1 MNVSKR
7 SLNMFIK
14 AIKCFWLAFFG
25 MWCLYGAAA
34 HGQESSDADL
44 DIAGSE
50 SAGGG
55 GNASNPLAAVSNVDL
70 RWKYLDLVSNAGRIN
85 DYFIDGA
92 FMVNPKLKI
101 KYELHYWETNVTGK
115 SESDFEK
122 AVVKIIYFPTQ
133 GMLKSGAKYRVAVGM
148 DLIAD
153 FGNMDKGIGLGAD
166 QIGPFA
172 GVALMLEQGWV
183 LIPLVQHF
191 HGISGVDLNIT
202 AARLIA
208 IKTLPNEWWLKL
220 DAKLPYDWE
229 AKTIPADAE
238 IQLGKNINKKLAL
251 YVEGQFGIGGDRLYD
266 WGVGLGIRFKF

>member
-44 DIAGSE
+44 DIDGPEA
-50 SAGGG
+50 AGGG

-202 AARLIA
+202 AARMIA

-229 AKTIPADAE
+229 AETIPADAE
-238 IQLGKNINKKLAL
+238 IQLGKNINNKFAL

-266 WGVGLGIRFKF
+266 WGVGLGVRFKF

>member
-1 MNVSKR
+1 
-7 SLNMFIK
+7 MFIK
-14 AIKCFWLAFFG
+14 AIKCFWLAFLG

-44 DIAGSE
+44 DVDGSE

-101 KYELHYWETNVTGK
+101 KYELHYWETNGTGK

-122 AVVKIIYFPTQ
+122 AVVKTIYFPTQ

-208 IKTLPNEWWLKL
+208 IKPLPNEWWLKL

-229 AKTIPADAE
+229 AETIPADAE

-251 YVEGQFGIGGDRLYD
+251 YVEGQFGIGSDRLYD